1 MAKRSGNGIVIMYL
15 LYHNI
20 NFLLIADEVC
30 SFIISNKHHGE
41 VPFMVQIVDKENGE
55 AKLVAK
61 KELNCEKR
69 KAYKFD
75 IAAVG
80 CDGLTSEK

>member
-1 MAKRSGNGIVIMYL
+1 
-15 LYHNI
+15 
-20 NFLLIADEVC
+20 
-30 SFIISNKHHGE
+30 
-41 VPFMVQIVDKENGE
+41 MVQIVDKENGD

-80 CDGLTSEK
+80 CDGQMSEK

>member
-1 MAKRSGNGIVIMYL
+1 ML
-15 LYHNI
+15 LVEFKT
-20 NFLLIADEVC
+20 FLHLHLISLQTFLFSDEAC
-30 SFIISNKHHGE
+30 SFIITNKHHGE
-41 VPFMVQIVDKENGE
+41 IPFMVQIVNKAEGE